1 MSSVLQQER
10 LTLLNV
16 LRRTTSM
23 QSMIQFMRWLVT
35 RLDTEELLR
44 DFLTDISVNYKI
56 DKYHLKMQRKNQ
68 FVKMSFYELVLFWS
82 ISASLKLS
90 QSNSVSAFGFSYESK
105 HIRICSFVHFS
116 TARSDGR
123 LFLSKN
129 LISVVSIF
137 FSNSPPSYLHRTKI
151 FTTP

>member
-1 MSSVLQQER
+1 MTIEYVLKEHLSRKQLLHSINIDAKIACIPLFKKILLYQITFKLYNFQIVTISSSCLWTR
-10 LTLLNV
+10 SI
-16 LRRTTSM
+16 LRSNN
-23 QSMIQFMRWLVT
+23 
-35 RLDTEELLR
+35 
-44 DFLTDISVNYKI
+44 SVN
-56 DKYHLKMQRKNQ
+56 
-68 FVKMSFYELVLFWS
+68 W
-82 ISASLKLS
+82 KLS
-90 QSNSVSAFGFSYESK
+90 QSNSVAAFGFSYESK

>member
-1 MSSVLQQER
+1 MQLSLQRCSVRTLSLTCRLLQRTTSLGELTVSSVLQQER

-35 RLDTEELLR
+35 RLDTEEPLR
-44 DFLTDISVNYKI
+44 DFLTDILANYKI

-82 ISASLKLS
+82 SSANLKLS
-90 QSNSVSAFGFSYESK
+90 VCF
-105 HIRICSFVHFS
+105 
-116 TARSDGR
+116 
-123 LFLSKN
+123 
-129 LISVVSIF
+129 IF
-137 FSNSPPSYLHRTKI
+137 FITFIGSPSRDNGCHRS
-151 FTTP
+151 